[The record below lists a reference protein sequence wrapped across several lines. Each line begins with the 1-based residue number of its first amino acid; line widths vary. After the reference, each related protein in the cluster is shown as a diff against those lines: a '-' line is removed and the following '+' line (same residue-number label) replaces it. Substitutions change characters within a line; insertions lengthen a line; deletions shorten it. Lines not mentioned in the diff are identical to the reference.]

1 MRSIRLL
8 LAAALVVLN
17 FACSKPDPSNGAHG
31 GNRFKV
37 ALLSPGPV
45 SDAGWNALA
54 YEGLL
59 AIRDQLDAEV
69 AQVQT
74 NTPAEFEEGFRDF
87 ARRDYDLVFGHG
99 FEFQDAA
106 AAVAPDYPDT
116 VFITTSGS
124 TVRDNVAPLR
134 FMLEEATYL
143 QGMLAALLSKTG
155 KAGAVGGMAI
165 PSVKSTIMAFRA
177 GARAVRPD
185 FEVLTS
191 YVGNWEDVGAAR
203 EATLAL
209 VHQGADVLFQNA
221 DAAGIGVLQ
230 VAEEEGILAFGSNKN
245 QNNVAPDAVLASAV
259 IDIPDAF
266 LTVAE
271 KVREGSFT
279 PQVERLGMKEGI
291 VALEFNPQLMKRVP
305 PDVLAR
311 IDTTREQITAGSLIV
326 PAAKF

>member
-1 MRSIRLL
+1 MT
-8 LAAALVVLN
+8 AL
-17 FACSKPDPSNGAHG
+17 
-31 GNRFKV
+31 
-37 ALLSPGPV
+37 
-45 SDAGWNALA
+45 
-54 YEGLL
+54 
-59 AIRDQLDAEV
+59 
-69 AQVQT
+69 
-74 NTPAEFEEGFRDF
+74 
-87 ARRDYDLVFGHG
+87 
-99 FEFQDAA
+99 
-106 AAVAPDYPDT
+106 
-116 VFITTSGS
+116 GS
-124 TVRDNVAPLR
+124 TVRDNVASLR

-165 PSVKSTIMAFRA
+165 PPVKSTIMAFRA
-177 GARAVRPD
+177 GARAVRSD

-245 QNNVAPDAVLASAV
+245 QNNVAPNAVLASAV

-271 KVREGSFT
+271 KVQEGRFT
-279 PQVERLGMKEGI
+279 PRVERLGMKEGI
-291 VALEFNPQLMKRVP
+291 ITLEFNPQLMERVP

-311 IDTTREQITAGSLIV
+311 IDTAREQIVAGSLVV
-326 PAAKF
+326 PAAEF